1 MTGRLKIIFTLILL
15 TILSGTIWASL
26 QMPFWKTPQ
35 AVVTHPWF
43 IATLIDCYLGFF
55 TFWLWVVYKEAS
67 VIRAGIWLVLIFAF
81 GNIAM
86 ATYAL
91 ITLWRLPAGAPIEA
105 FLLRRK

>member
-15 TILSGTIWASL
+15 TILSGTIGASL
-26 QMPFWKTPQ
+26 QMPFWQTPQ

-55 TFWLWVVYKEAS
+55 TFWLWVAYKEAS

-86 ATYAL
+86 AIYAL
-91 ITLWRLPAGAPIEA
+91 IALWRLPAGAPIEA
-105 FLLRRK
+105 LLLRRK